1 MDIKLFNEVSWGG
14 NKLAPVVDWAL
25 REMNIG
31 KTPAMM
37 INGEIVLEG
46 RIPSGPEVLYILK
59 RSLEEKESQV
69 KKE

>member
-1 MDIKLFNEVSWGG
+1 MKSNYNFELIEN
-14 NKLAPVVDWAL
+14 PIIL

-37 INGEIVLEG
+37 INGEVVLEG

>member
-1 MDIKLFNEVSWGG
+1 
-14 NKLAPVVDWAL
+14 
-25 REMNIG
+25 MNIG